1 MKIVSW
7 NVNGM
12 RSVLRKGF
20 DSCLRGL
27 SPDVLCLQEVRAE
40 WHEVPDGHRAALER
54 EYDVCWFACQRKKG
68 YAGSATLSR
77 SGLPFAHAPGL
88 GLGDYDCEGRI
99 VVSTH
104 PAFTLIA
111 GYFPNASAEL
121 VRLPYKRAFARDLA
135 RIVRERHARGER
147 LVVVGDMNVAPEEID
162 LARPAANRQ
171 NPGFTDEERE
181 DFRGYLAAGLV
192 DVLRER
198 NPGVPGLYTW
208 WTQRGGARARNV
220 GWRIDLFLVSRELMP
235 LVRDAR
241 IHPEVAGSD
250 HCPISLELDL
260 PAAEAVSKRA
270 AAPPLEAASAV
281 EPARAAGPRR
291 APARLP
297 ARSSGRRPADKTRAA
312 P

>member
-12 RSVLRKGF
+12 RAVARKGF
-20 DSCLRGL
+20 DAFVQKLA
-27 SPDVLCLQEVRAE
+27 PDVLCLQEVRAE
-40 WHEVPDGHRAALER
+40 WGEVPAEQRQALER
-54 EYDVCWFACQRKKG
+54 AYDVCWFPCRRKKG

-77 SGLPFAHAPGL
+77 SGLPFEHAPGL
-88 GLGDYDCEGRI
+88 GAEEYDCEGRI
-99 VVSTH
+99 VVSKH
-104 PAFTLIA
+104 PSFTLIA

-135 RIVRERHARGER
+135 RVVRERHERGER

-162 LARPAANRQ
+162 LARPAANRM

-208 WTQRGGARARNV
+208 WAARGGARTRNV
-220 GWRIDLFLVSRELMP
+220 GWRIDLFLVSRELLP
-235 LVRDAR
+235 SVRDVR
-241 IHPEVAGSD
+241 IHPDVYGSD
-250 HCPISLELDL
+250 HCPISLELD
-260 PAAEAVSKRA
+260 A
-270 AAPPLEAASAV
+270 
-281 EPARAAGPRR
+281 
-291 APARLP
+291 
-297 ARSSGRRPADKTRAA
+297 
-312 P
+312 

>member
-12 RSVLRKGF
+12 RSVVRKGF
-20 DSCLRGL
+20 DACLRDL
-27 SPDVLCLQEVRAE
+27 APDVLCLQEVRAE
-40 WHEVPDGHRAALER
+40 WQEVPEGHRASLGR

-77 SGLPFAHAPGL
+77 RGLPFTHAPGL
-88 GLGDYDCEGRI
+88 GLSDYDCEGRI

-147 LVVVGDMNVAPEEID
+147 LIVVGDLNVAPEEID
-162 LARPAANRQ
+162 LARPAANRM

-208 WTQRGGARARNV
+208 WAQRGGARTRNV
-220 GWRIDLFLVSRELMP
+220 GWRIDLFLVSRELVP
-235 LVRDAR
+235 LVRDVR
-241 IHPEVAGSD
+241 IHPEILGSD

-260 PAAEAVSKRA
+260 LAATTAPQLVAATASPRA
-270 AAPPLEAASAV
+270 AALCP
-281 EPARAAGPRR
+281 
-291 APARLP
+291 
-297 ARSSGRRPADKTRAA
+297 SG
-312 P
+312 